1 MKLPYS
7 QFWTT
12 TAQALQSYPM
22 YGSYTKENGNKLI
35 FDDAFAVLDVALTGS
50 AEIASVKVAS
60 PTKKSWPD
68 SPTISP
74 PAGASR

>member
-1 MKLPYS
+1 
-7 QFWTT
+7 
-12 TAQALQSYPM
+12 M

-60 PTKKSWPD
+60 PD
-68 SPTISP
+68 EEIVAGFANYLP
-74 PAGASR
+74 PAGLSR

>member
-35 FDDAFAVLDVALTGS
+35 FDDAFAVLDVALTDR
-50 AEIASVKVAS
+50 
-60 PTKKSWPD
+60 PKSL
-68 SPTISP
+68 
-74 PAGASR
+74 R